1 VEIFDFDARGE
12 LVKPPQ
18 IVIDGF
24 DGQKCFLGTAT
35 VGDVDNDGKNELVIG
50 WSRERGVCKGTILA
64 YRVEGKEAKPIYTFA
79 HEDPEMG
86 YGFFGQLMHVADVD
100 NDGQKDLVVTTRHE
114 PVPGGEAGGHF
125 PARAFLFKVTANRKV
140 QRMLLV
146 KFKDGVADSC
156 WPAVG
161 DVDNDGKNELVLAT
175 GRGSRTQ
182 PGTSH
187 VLLLKKQP
195 AATSSPLP

>member
-1 VEIFDFDARGE
+1 
-12 LVKPPQ
+12 
-18 IVIDGF
+18 
-24 DGQKCFLGTAT
+24 
-35 VGDVDNDGKNELVIG
+35 
-50 WSRERGVCKGTILA
+50 
-64 YRVEGKEAKPIYTFA
+64 
-79 HEDPEMG
+79 MG